1 MKNQV
6 LNVKRNLRQQERT
19 RASLNKEGED
29 MTLINKLMEDMK
41 TSMKNKDTIRKN
53 TITMVRAAV
62 KQIEVDDR
70 RILSDEEILEIIS
83 KQLKEKRLVI
93 EEFKKGSREDLVE
106 LTEAEIDILLDYLP
120 KQLSYEEVKAI
131 VIETIAEVN
140 ATSMKDIGLIMKTV
154 MPKVKGRTDGNIVN
168 TAIKEVLK

>member
-1 MKNQV
+1 M
-6 LNVKRNLRQQERT
+6 
-19 RASLNKEGED
+19 SLID
-29 MTLINKLMEDMK
+29 RLMEDMK
-41 TSMKNKDTIRKN
+41 TSMRNKDTIRKN
-53 TITMVRAAV
+53 TITMVRAAI

-83 KQLKEKRLVI
+83 KQLKEKRIVI

-106 LTEAEIDILLDYLP
+106 LTNAEIEILLDYLP

-131 VIETIAEVN
+131 VVETIAEVN